1 MKFLFSR
8 KRTLPLVLLLPSLAQ
23 ASVDS
28 SLKQIRS
35 ILLSEL
41 LPTLAGI
48 SLAFSAGAFL
58 LGSPNAKQYLTYSI
72 FGCVIIYCAQSIVSL
87 IAGAVN

>member
-1 MKFLFSR
+1 MAALFLITP
-8 KRTLPLVLLLPSLAQ
+8 TLAN

-28 SLKQIRS
+28 SLKGIQTV
-35 ILLSEL
+35 LLSQL

-58 LGSPNAKQYLTYSI
+58 MGSQNAKQYLTYSI
-72 FGCVIIYCAQSIVSL
+72 FGCIIIYAAQSIVSL
-87 IAGAVN
+87 ISSTVR